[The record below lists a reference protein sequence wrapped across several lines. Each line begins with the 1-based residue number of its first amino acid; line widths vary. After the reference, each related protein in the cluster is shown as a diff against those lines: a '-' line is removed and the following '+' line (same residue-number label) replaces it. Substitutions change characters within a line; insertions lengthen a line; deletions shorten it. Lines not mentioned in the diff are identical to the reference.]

1 MENLQEQELI
11 FGQMGKGTMDNGS
24 MDSNM
29 DRACG
34 EVTKEIVI
42 KESGNLENL
51 KVMEYTLFQME
62 TLMKVS
68 SRNAL
73 NMERE

>member
-1 MENLQEQELI
+1 MENLREQELI
-11 FGQMGKGTMDNGS
+11 FGQMGKGTMANGS

-29 DRACG
+29 DLGCG
-34 EVTKEIVI
+34 EVTKETAI
-42 KESGNLENL
+42 KENGNLENL
-51 KVMEYTLFQME
+51 KAMEYTLFQME
-62 TLMKVS
+62 TLMKVN